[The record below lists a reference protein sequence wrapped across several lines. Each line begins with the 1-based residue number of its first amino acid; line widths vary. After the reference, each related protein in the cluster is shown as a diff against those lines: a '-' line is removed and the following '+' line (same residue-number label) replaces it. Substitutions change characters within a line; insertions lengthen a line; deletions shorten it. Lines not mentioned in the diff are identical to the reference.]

1 MTLTSAP
8 ERIAVPGAAGAG
20 AGANAAGAEGS
31 CSQAGLGEPQRVAVP
46 GAAAASAT
54 SGEAA
59 ASALS
64 GGAARVPAVPR
75 VACDEDR
82 ALPTPAPGAL
92 EEPAMTEEEERS
104 ARARAVVEA
113 NRQRIAAKVHSRPL
127 ARSSGVTSALGG
139 GDADTDA
146 DADQRTETSG
156 TAAAARAQRPLATS
170 SGVTSIFG
178 AGGGDDLAEADSGTI
193 KGKLQAMRRDDAAKR
208 AAAEGAADGPVR
220 RHMASS
226 SNIFGEDTV
235 DTVAPPRKTAQPRPG
250 TASSNIFGSVEDT
263 IAPTLKAAQPR
274 PGTASSNIFGSAE
287 DDDVAAPPRKAAQPR
302 PATSNVFGTDESDAV
317 VDDRGTIKGKL
328 QAMRRDDAAKRAA
341 AEGAADGPARRHM
354 ASSSNIFGEDTAD
367 TVAPPRKAAQPR
379 PGTASSSNI
388 FGSAEDAIAPPR
400 KTAQPRPGTASSNNI
415 FGSAEDDGVAA
426 PPRKTAQPR
435 PGTAS
440 SNNIFGS
447 AEDAIAPPRKAA
459 QPRPATSNV
468 FGTDESNASVDD
480 RGTIKGKLQAMRR
493 DDAAKRAAAE
503 GVSDKPV
510 RRNMGTSSGI
520 FGTASGSEEIAGGGS
535 MHDKIRRM
543 RAADAAACAARE
555 APQDADV
562 AEMQVAEEMVTME
575 ECIQDQQQQE
585 KEEEEEEED
594 QTMAAEEEV
603 PAEADIVE
611 QEQMVEQEQKVIE
624 PEVDATP
631 DVEAPIAEAPA
642 AEEQPAPVAKD
653 EAPRSPSGR
662 RLTRLELAR
671 LETQAAFGTGDL
683 GALASAST
691 STSRKRDAGEAAA
704 GAADGTAA
712 PQRKM
717 SRLERAKAEALA
729 SFGGD
734 LGNVMANAR
743 LAHPRFGKAAAERA
757 AAEAAQGTENT
768 EVAAAAPE
776 ATAE

>member
-1 MTLTSAP
+1 
-8 ERIAVPGAAGAG
+8 
-20 AGANAAGAEGS
+20 
-31 CSQAGLGEPQRVAVP
+31 
-46 GAAAASAT
+46 
-54 SGEAA
+54 
-59 ASALS
+59 
-64 GGAARVPAVPR
+64 
-75 VACDEDR
+75 
-82 ALPTPAPGAL
+82 
-92 EEPAMTEEEERS
+92 MTEEEERS

-388 FGSAEDAIAPPR
+388 FGSAEDAI
-400 KTAQPRPGTASSNNI
+400 
-415 FGSAEDDGVAA
+415 A